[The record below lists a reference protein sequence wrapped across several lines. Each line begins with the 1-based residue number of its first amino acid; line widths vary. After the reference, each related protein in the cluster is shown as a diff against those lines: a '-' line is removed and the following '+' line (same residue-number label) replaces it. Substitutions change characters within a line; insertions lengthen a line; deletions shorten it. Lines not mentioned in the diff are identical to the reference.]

1 MLELINLVIDNG
13 EVILGALGS
22 IIAVAS
28 LFTAHTT
35 TPSPDTKLGKAYR
48 LIELL
53 ALNYGKAKQIGKV
66 GGSNDATSR

>member
-1 MLELINLVIDNG
+1 MLEIINIVIDNG

-35 TPSPDTKLGKAYR
+35 TPNPDTKLGKAYR
-48 LIELL
+48 IVELL

-66 GGSNDATSR
+66 GGSNGTHS

>member
-1 MLELINLVIDNG
+1 MLDILNLIVNNG

-28 LFTAHTT
+28 IFTAHTA
-35 TPSPDTKLGKAYR
+35 TPDPSTKLGKAYKVV
-48 LIELL
+48 ELL

-66 GGSNDATSR
+66 GGFDGKAE